1 MEKLQNKKSIEHKIL
16 LILSHIKIINLV
28 LTFFYIFCCA
38 YVLQYTVSFTIYNA
52 KDLLQINL
60 FAQLYFVIS
69 GECEYL
75 NMFPTEIQLKLDSSL
90 NATVLSKYNLIFQD
104 L

>member
-38 YVLQYTVSFTIYNA
+38 YVLRYTVSFTIYNA
-52 KDLLQINL
+52 KDLLQIIYLRNYTLL
-60 FAQLYFVIS
+60 FQ
-69 GECEYL
+69 E
-75 NMFPTEIQLKLDSSL
+75 
-90 NATVLSKYNLIFQD
+90 NASI
-104 L
+104 